1 MSQSSTSAPH
11 ILVVDDDAD
20 IRELLRDCLERDG
33 FSVSEAH
40 DSASMN
46 ARLALGG
53 IDLVTL
59 DLLLGGE
66 NGLALAAGIKAVYAC
81 PIVMITGKGDMIDR
95 VVGLE
100 IGADDYIA
108 KPFHPREVVAR
119 IRAVLRRAGA
129 PAAKPLAGL
138 PDRLVFGDWVLDLGR
153 RELQSAPHATRDL
166 TTAEFN
172 LLEAFARRPHR
183 VLSRDVIMDLL
194 KGHDWTPMDRSI
206 DALISRLRRKIEI
219 DPENPK
225 LIKTVRGTGYVF
237 AADVRLA

>member
-66 NGLALAAGIKAVYAC
+66 NGLVLAAGIKAVYAC

-119 IRAVLRRAGA
+119 VRAVLRRASA
-129 PAAKPLAGL
+129 PAPKAVAGL

>member
-1 MSQSSTSAPH
+1 MLQSPTSAPH
-11 ILVVDDDAD
+11 ILVVDDDPD
-20 IRELLRDCLERDG
+20 IRELLRDCLEREG
-33 FSVSEAH
+33 FRVSEAH

-46 ARLALGG
+46 ARLASGG

-66 NGLALAAGIKAVYAC
+66 NGLALAAGIKAGYAC

-119 IRAVLRRAGA
+119 IRAVLRRAHP
-129 PAAKPLAGL
+129 PAAKPAASQ
-138 PDRLVFGDWVLDLGR
+138 PDRLAFGDWVLDLGR
-153 RELQSAPHATRDL
+153 RELQSAPHATREL

-194 KGHDWTPMDRSI
+194 KGYDWTPMDRSI

-219 DPENPK
+219 DPDNPK